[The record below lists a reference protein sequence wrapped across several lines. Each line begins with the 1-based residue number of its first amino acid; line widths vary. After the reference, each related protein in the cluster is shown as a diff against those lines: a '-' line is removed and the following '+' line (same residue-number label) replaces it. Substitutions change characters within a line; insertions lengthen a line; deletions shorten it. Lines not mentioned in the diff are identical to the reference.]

1 MDSLLTILV
10 IISLLANFLAILFLI
25 KRKHPDPVNNEQ
37 LFKDELSSLK
47 NTFSQSFGSMSKEIA
62 KDMTGALT
70 KVDEKVS
77 VFNQQVSEL
86 NKSQDNFSRILS
98 GVKSYG
104 TLAEFGL
111 GALLKDLLPAS
122 QYVANA
128 KMKEDTSE
136 TVEFAIK
143 LQDVMLPIDSH
154 WPVEKYKAIDDAYN
168 ANDKDAQ
175 AEARKDLASAF
186 RLKAK
191 TVNAKYI
198 APPKSTDFAIVYVP
212 TEGLFSELSSYR
224 DPKTKELL
232 LQELRTKYKVTISGP
247 NTLSAL
253 LQSYH
258 LGFQTLK
265 VQQHATQIYND
276 LRNISSRFEKHFDGI
291 KELRKKLEQAM
302 QATDSFG
309 RDARSIM
316 NTLGNIKDPEQVEIA
331 SKNENVEKLNS
342 SINDLMKWNTKFS
355 YPKSTRS
362 LINGSRHYSLDGS
375 NLPSVTTIL
384 SATKSEE
391 DKAAILA
398 WKQRVGTVEAER
410 IKKEA
415 SARGSSMHSY
425 IEQFLYGK
433 LNQELLE
440 DNNKSKKMA
449 EEIIDNGLKNKLL
462 EIWGSEATIYYPGK
476 YAGTADCIGV
486 YEGKE
491 SILDF
496 KQSNKP
502 KKEEYIEDYFLQIGA
517 YSLAHNTVYNS
528 NITQGVILLCTV
540 DRLFQDF
547 KIEGNELI
555 NFQNKFLERV
565 EKFYHLINK

>member
-1 MDSLLTILV
+1 
-10 IISLLANFLAILFLI
+10 
-25 KRKHPDPVNNEQ
+25 
-37 LFKDELSSLK
+37 
-47 NTFSQSFGSMSKEIA
+47 
-62 KDMTGALT
+62 
-70 KVDEKVS
+70 
-77 VFNQQVSEL
+77 
-86 NKSQDNFSRILS
+86 
-98 GVKSYG
+98 
-104 TLAEFGL
+104 
-111 GALLKDLLPAS
+111 
-122 QYVANA
+122 
-128 KMKEDTSE
+128 
-136 TVEFAIK
+136 
-143 LQDVMLPIDSH
+143 
-154 WPVEKYKAIDDAYN
+154 
-168 ANDKDAQ
+168 
-175 AEARKDLASAF
+175 
-186 RLKAK
+186 
-191 TVNAKYI
+191 
-198 APPKSTDFAIVYVP
+198 
-212 TEGLFSELSSYR
+212 
-224 DPKTKELL
+224 
-232 LQELRTKYKVTISGP
+232 
-247 NTLSAL
+247 
-253 LQSYH
+253 
-258 LGFQTLK
+258 
-265 VQQHATQIYND
+265 
-276 LRNISSRFEKHFDGI
+276 
-291 KELRKKLEQAM
+291 
-302 QATDSFG
+302 
-309 RDARSIM
+309 
-316 NTLGNIKDPEQVEIA
+316 
-331 SKNENVEKLNS
+331 
-342 SINDLMKWNTKFS
+342 MKWNTKFA

-398 WKQRVGTVEAER
+398 WKQRVGNVEAER

>member
-1 MDSLLTILV
+1 
-10 IISLLANFLAILFLI
+10 
-25 KRKHPDPVNNEQ
+25 
-37 LFKDELSSLK
+37 
-47 NTFSQSFGSMSKEIA
+47 
-62 KDMTGALT
+62 
-70 KVDEKVS
+70 
-77 VFNQQVSEL
+77 
-86 NKSQDNFSRILS
+86 
-98 GVKSYG
+98 
-104 TLAEFGL
+104 
-111 GALLKDLLPAS
+111 
-122 QYVANA
+122 
-128 KMKEDTSE
+128 
-136 TVEFAIK
+136 
-143 LQDVMLPIDSH
+143 
-154 WPVEKYKAIDDAYN
+154 
-168 ANDKDAQ
+168 
-175 AEARKDLASAF
+175 
-186 RLKAK
+186 
-191 TVNAKYI
+191 
-198 APPKSTDFAIVYVP
+198 
-212 TEGLFSELSSYR
+212 
-224 DPKTKELL
+224 
-232 LQELRTKYKVTISGP
+232 
-247 NTLSAL
+247 
-253 LQSYH
+253 
-258 LGFQTLK
+258 
-265 VQQHATQIYND
+265 
-276 LRNISSRFEKHFDGI
+276 
-291 KELRKKLEQAM
+291 
-302 QATDSFG
+302 
-309 RDARSIM
+309 
-316 NTLGNIKDPEQVEIA
+316 
-331 SKNENVEKLNS
+331 
-342 SINDLMKWNTKFS
+342 MKWNTKFS